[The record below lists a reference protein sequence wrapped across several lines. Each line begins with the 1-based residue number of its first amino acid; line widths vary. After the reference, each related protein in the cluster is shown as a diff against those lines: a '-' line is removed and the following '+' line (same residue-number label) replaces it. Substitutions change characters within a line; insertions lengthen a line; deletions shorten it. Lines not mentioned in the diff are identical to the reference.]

1 MAIPGRPTLHF
12 FLKGN
17 RGGVALGEKGGGG
30 GTRRS
35 GSRGTVVGM

>member
-1 MAIPGRPTLHF
+1 MAISGRPTFYF

-17 RGGVALGEKGGGG
+17 IGGVALGEKGDGG

-35 GSRGTVVGM
+35 GGRGTVVGM

>member
-1 MAIPGRPTLHF
+1 MAIPGIPALYF

-17 RGGVALGEKGGGG
+17 RGGVALGEKGGGA

-35 GSRGTVVGM
+35 GGRGTVVGM